1 MECDAKGQ
9 RMAVWGYALVGFFG
23 GLCAVGAGALIW
35 TLFFSVRMTFQFEQ
49 KGVAY
54 SRATLWNPL
63 NAMLR
68 PDLLSEAGRR
78 SRRLA
83 LRGLVVFAA
92 AYVCAGGFALVV
104 KLMS

>member
-1 MECDAKGQ
+1 
-9 RMAVWGYALVGFFG
+9 MAVWGYVLVGLFV

-35 TLFFSVRMTFQFEQ
+35 ALFFSVRMTFQFEQ
-49 KGVAY
+49 KRVAY

-78 SRRLA
+78 SRRFA
-83 LRGLVVFAA
+83 LRGLAVFAA
-92 AYVCAGGFALVV
+92 AYVCACGFALAV
-104 KLMS
+104 KFMS